1 MFPTV
6 ADPKGDQ
13 DAAPALRVS
22 IFPDPHETK
31 KEEDG
36 NNTGEQS
43 RGGEFSQCPRIN
55 PWSLLGESGRTQ
67 EGQCLY

>member
-1 MFPTV
+1 MLHAV
-6 ADPKGDQ
+6 ADLEGGQ

-22 IFPDPHETK
+22 IFPDLHKTK
-31 KEEDG
+31 KEDG

-67 EGQCLY
+67 EGQCLH